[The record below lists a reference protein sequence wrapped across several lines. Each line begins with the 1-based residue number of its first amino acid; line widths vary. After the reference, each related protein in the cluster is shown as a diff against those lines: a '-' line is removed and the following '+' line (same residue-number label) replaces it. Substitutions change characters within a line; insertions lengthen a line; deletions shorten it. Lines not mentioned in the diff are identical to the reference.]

1 VSEDLQRRLA
11 RAPVPDAADAAARA
25 RAVVLAA
32 GSARGADARPPR
44 GARRRRPLIAAALL
58 GTALAAAGPPG
69 AAVGEWVQRQIAP
82 PPPPPAPEVVPARRL
97 PAEGRLLLHDA
108 GGLRVVGPRGEPAR
122 LGRYDGAA
130 WSPRGL
136 FVVAWRGH
144 RLAALAPDG
153 AVRWSIS
160 APARIRVARWSPDGY
175 RIAFITADGVLRIVA
190 GDGSGAHPLASARA
204 VVPAWQPG
212 KPHTLAYVGLRRRVV
227 VRDADGGEPFIRGRA
242 PAGTSALS
250 WSGGGRRLAV
260 IAPRGIRILGFEHQP
275 VLRPP
280 RGARFTAAAYPPAT
294 AAPGGRVTRT
304 ARRLARVTRARGRS
318 TFRVGGRVVSIR
330 SRIPAL
336 AWSGDGRWL
345 LLDARD
351 ASRVLAVRARGPLR
365 VVSRPGGRLEGWA
378 P

>member
-1 VSEDLQRRLA
+1 MSEELQRRLA
-11 RAPVPDAADAAARA
+11 SAPVPDAAGAAGRA

-32 GSARGADARPPR
+32 GPARGADVPSPR
-44 GARRRRPLIAAALL
+44 GARRRRTVLVAALL
-58 GTALAAAGPPG
+58 GAALAAAGPPG

-82 PPPPPAPEVVPARRL
+82 PPPPAPEVVPARRL
-97 PAEGRLLLHDA
+97 PGEGRLLLHDA

-136 FVVAWRGH
+136 FVVAWRGD

-153 AVRWSIS
+153 AERWSIS
-160 APARIRVARWSPDGY
+160 APARIRAARWSPDGY
-175 RIAFITADGVLRIVA
+175 RIAFVTADGVLRVVA
-190 GDGSGAHPLASARA
+190 GDGSGARPLASGRA
-204 VVPAWQPG
+204 VAPAWQPG
-212 KPHTLAYVGLRRRVV
+212 EPHTLAYVGLRRRVV
-227 VRDADGGEPFIRGRA
+227 VRDADGGEPSIWGRA

-250 WSGGGRRLAV
+250 WSGGGRRLAA
-260 IAPRGIRILGFEHQP
+260 IAPKRIRVLRADRRGDVRTL
-275 VLRPP
+275 LRPP
-280 RGARFTAAAYPPAT
+280 GGRFTAAAFAP
-294 AAPGGRVTRT
+294 APGRT
-304 ARRLARVTRARGRS
+304 RLARVSRRNGRS
-318 TFRVGGRVVSIR
+318 TFTVGGRVLSIR

-351 ASRVLAVRARGPLR
+351 AGRVLAVRARGPLR
-365 VVSRPGGRLEGWA
+365 VFSRPGGRLEGWA